1 MLFRLLGRDYDAALT
16 AGGFIGFGL
25 SSMAVGMATMD
36 KVASRYGP
44 APKAFLLI
52 TLAGSF
58 FVDLAN
64 AVVVQAF
71 LALPMFR

>member
-1 MLFRLLGRDYDAALT
+1 MAL
-16 AGGFIGFGL
+16 
-25 SSMAVGMATMD
+25 GMATMD

-44 APKAFLLI
+44 APKAFLLV

-64 AVVVQAF
+64 AFVVQAF